1 MVGFP
6 LAHDMSLQLR
16 FFGNPKREFFVVEC
30 NIPVALSWKR
40 CTVYAANYSGNV
52 IYLIVQELMLPRNS
66 PATEWRH
73 AVASQL
79 VFCLFHPVEQTNLDT
94 LCHNPSPWL

>member
-52 IYLIVQELMLPRNS
+52 IYLIVQEL
-66 PATEWRH
+66 
-73 AVASQL
+73 
-79 VFCLFHPVEQTNLDT
+79 DT